1 MFFFFKKIHPFYPK
15 TYAMQQGIVLK
26 LFEKNTKKVSNAAK
40 IAKQHLDTPASSH
53 YMFSGAAQQ

>member
-1 MFFFFKKIHPFYPK
+1 MQQLYPK

-53 YMFSGAAQQ
+53 YMFSGATQQ